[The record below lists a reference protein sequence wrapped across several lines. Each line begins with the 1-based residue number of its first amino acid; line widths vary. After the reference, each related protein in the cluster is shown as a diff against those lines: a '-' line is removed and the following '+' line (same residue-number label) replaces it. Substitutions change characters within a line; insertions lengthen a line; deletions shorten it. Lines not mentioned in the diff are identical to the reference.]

1 MTRLAH
7 LWDMSRCIAC
17 MACVVACAS
26 ANYPEHMRS
35 EKLNPQWRWL
45 ASNIRVW
52 WINGDGR
59 PRILLTQCMQCD
71 NAPCIHACPTGASH
85 RDRETGLVE
94 IDYSKCIGCKACV
107 VACPYG
113 ARWMDPLVHM
123 PRKCL
128 GPECMRRLEEGLKPV
143 CVTVCPANA
152 RDFGNLD
159 DPESSI
165 SKRILKSAV
174 IRLREELGTKPRNVV
189 VVGGDL
195 P

>member
-1 MTRLAH
+1 
-7 LWDMSRCIAC
+7 
-17 MACVVACAS
+17 
-26 ANYPEHMRS
+26 
-35 EKLNPQWRWL
+35 
-45 ASNIRVW
+45 
-52 WINGDGR
+52 
-59 PRILLTQCMQCD
+59 
-71 NAPCIHACPTGASH
+71 
-85 RDRETGLVE
+85 
-94 IDYSKCIGCKACV
+94 
-107 VACPYG
+107 
-113 ARWMDPLVHM
+113 
-123 PRKCL
+123 
-128 GPECMRRLEEGLKPV
+128 MRRLEEGLKPV

>member
-26 ANYPEHMRS
+26 ANFPEHMRS
-35 EKLNPQWRWL
+35 TNPNPQWNWL

-52 WINGDGR
+52 WIPVNGR
-59 PRILLTQCMQCD
+59 HRVILTQCMQCD
-71 NAPCIHACPTGASH
+71 NAPCVKACPTKASH
-85 RDRETGLVE
+85 YDAETGLIT
-94 IDYSKCIGCKACV
+94 IDYKLCIGCKACV

-113 ARWMDPLVHM
+113 ARWIEPKSHM
-123 PRKCL
+123 PNKCL
-128 GPECMRRLEEGLKPV
+128 ATECAERIKKGLKPV

-152 RDFGNLD
+152 RDFGDLD

-165 SKRILKSAV
+165 SRRIRGSTTIK
-174 IRLREELGTKPRNVV
+174 LREELGTKPRNVIV
-189 VVGGDL
+189 VRGG
-195 P
+195 